1 MAMFSELQYYE
12 YSYGS
17 NVSELKW
24 CLDLF
29 QNRDRDNLLE
39 AAVIWNWPG
48 VINYLKWVMDMWWL
62 YVHEPEESVY

>member
-39 AAVIWNWPG
+39 AAVIWNCPG